1 MKKIYLDNGS
11 TSFPKAPGVGE
22 AMCRYIQD
30 EGVNIS
36 RGGYADAYSVAERIL
51 DTREMLCKMFSGGKS
66 QNVVFTSG
74 ITASLNTVLKGFL
87 KSGDHVLCSSME
99 HNAVM
104 RPLTQLA
111 AAGVSFQRVPCAA
124 DGSMDP
130 SLLEDMIRPST
141 KMVVMTH
148 ASNVCGTLLPAAQV
162 GEICRRHGIFFV
174 LDTAQTAG
182 SIPIDMEEMKI
193 DALCF
198 TGHKGLLGPQGIGGF
213 IITDELAQH
222 TSALISGGTGSASHS
237 EEVPSFLPDKFEAG
251 TQNLPG
257 ILGLKAALEFLQS
270 RGTGAVLAHELDMT
284 MRFIN
289 GISCLSGIELA
300 GLKHREGRTAVVSIS
315 FKNTDNAEAAWRL
328 ENEFG
333 ILTRCGLHCAP
344 SAHKTLGTFPAG
356 TVRFV
361 PGWSTTP
368 DDIDAAIA
376 AVKAVSSK

>member
-182 SIPIDMEEMKI
+182 SIPIDMEEMNI

-315 FKNTDNAEAAWRL
+315 FKTTDNAEAAWRL

>member
-11 TSFPKAPGVGE
+11 TSFPKAAGVGE